1 MIKTVKQHQ
10 WRQLTLKAFFT
21 FTVEIL
27 DEKFHFLCQ
36 KIVSM
41 RNILLSTLS
50 FRQYT
55 FINPFHATGLFWYP
69 LKTSENL
76 WFSDVFRGYQKRS
89 VVWNGLTEWFP
100 CQNCYKN
107 RSDKNIMLTCL
118 NRRKHYTS
126 GGVENRCTCGSDYVH
141 SLINSAAR

>member
-21 FTVEIL
+21 FTEEIL

-41 RNILLSTLS
+41 RNILLSTLN

-76 WFSDVFRGYQKRS
+76 WFSDVFRGYRKRP
-89 VVWNGLTEWFP
+89 VARNGLKTWSF
-100 CQNCYKN
+100 
-107 RSDKNIMLTCL
+107 RALFLNISKDMLCKSKWEL
-118 NRRKHYTS
+118 CFNKEIVDQKDCHRDGIFY
-126 GGVENRCTCGSDYVH
+126 
-141 SLINSAAR
+141 